1 MIKSNQVVIITV
13 FIGGIQATL
22 TTDVIDYDIMTK
34 I

>member
-22 TTDVIDYDIMTK
+22 ATDVIDYDIMTK

>member
-1 MIKSNQVVIITV
+1 MIKSNQVVVIKV

-22 TTDVIDYDIMTK
+22 TTDVIDHDIMTK